1 MAIRVI
7 AGSARGRRL
16 KMVPGESSRPVMD
29 RVKEACFS
37 KLGRRVSQARF
48 LDLFAGTGSVA
59 IEALSRGAAEAVLV
73 ERDARALRVIRENLL
88 LAQVHERARV
98 QRADVLAWLRSGRQ
112 QPFDIIYIAPPQYK
126 GLWLQTLQQIDE
138 NPGWTHSDTQVV
150 VQIDPAER
158 QALTLERL
166 APFDERRYGNTLL
179 WYFHVVGDG
188 MDISDNSY

>member
-73 ERDARALRVIRENLL
+73 ERDARALRVIRENLQ
-88 LAQVHERARV
+88 LAQVGERARV
-98 QRADVLAWLRSGRQ
+98 QRADVLAWLRTARQ
-112 QPFDIIYIAPPQYK
+112 QSFDIIYIAPPQYK
-126 GLWLQTLQQIDE
+126 GLWLQTLQLIDE
-138 NPGWTHSDTQVV
+138 NPGWTNSDTIVV
-150 VQIDPAER
+150 AQFDPAEK
-158 QALTLERL
+158 QAMTLECL

-179 WYFHVVGDG
+179 WYFNVVGDEQG
-188 MDISDNSY
+188 VSAGD

>member
-126 GLWLQTLQQIDE
+126 GLWLQTLQLIDE
-138 NPGWTHSDTQVV
+138 NPRWTHSDTLVV

-179 WYFHVVGDG
+179 WYFLVVGDG

>member
-16 KMVPGESSRPVMD
+16 KMVPGENSRPVMD

-73 ERDARALRVIRENLL
+73 ERDARALRVIRENLQ
-88 LAQVHERARV
+88 LAQVGERARV
-98 QRADVLAWLRSGRQ
+98 QRADVLAWLRSARQ
-112 QPFDIIYIAPPQYK
+112 QSFDIIYIAPPQYK
-126 GLWLQTLQQIDE
+126 GLWLQTLQLIDE
-138 NPGWTHSDTQVV
+138 NPGWTNSDTIVV
-150 VQIDPAER
+150 AQIDPAEK
-158 QALTLERL
+158 QAMTLERL

-179 WYFHVVGDG
+179 WYFNVVGDEQG
-188 MDISDNSY
+188 VSAGD